1 MTHAVVLKKISEARQ
16 TLSDRYVPADYD
28 VVVDG
33 IKVGVLHGRS
43 PGRGPARFWHELR
56 NLQGQC
62 VPGIVSVRGRDRIKL
77 NALAVELLLA
87 IQSKG

>member
-1 MTHAVVLKKISEARQ
+1 MTHVVALKKISDACKTR
-16 TLSDRYVPADYD
+16 SDRYVPADYE
-28 VVVDG
+28 VIVDG
-33 IKVGVLHGRS
+33 VKVGQLHGRS

-77 NALAVELLLA
+77 NALAVELLQA
-87 IQSKG
+87 MQNKA